1 VAKIIVLGSSG
12 MAGSMIHYTL
22 ENYGHTVINYARN
35 KIRPDTRILD
45 IDTIHNEILDE
56 EPFLVVNCIGRLVQ
70 QSEDNI
76 EEAFRINSLLPI
88 KLGETVRRC
97 GSALIHL
104 STDCVF
110 SGYTETYYNEDCYVD
125 PNNIYGVTKYVGEQC
140 SRNGLV
146 IRTSI
151 IGPEIVYRKYPG
163 LFEWLLKNKEVDGW
177 KNASWSGVTTLELAK
192 YIHYLIINK
201 KLPVT
206 GLRHLCNNDYI
217 SKYDLLHLINNTYNL
232 GIKINPVEG
241 AYCNR
246 FIKTKEDF
254 GYQVPSYKKM
264 IEEMYNV

>member
-1 VAKIIVLGSSG
+1 MNKIILLGSSG
-12 MAGSMIHYTL
+12 MAGSMIHNTL
-22 ENYGHTVINYARN
+22 EDYGHKIINYSRT
-35 KIRPDTRILD
+35 KVRPDTKILD
-45 IDTIHNEILDE
+45 INTIHDEILKE

-70 QSEDNI
+70 QSENNV

-110 SGYTETYYNEDCYVD
+110 SGNTTNYYAENSYPD
-125 PNNIYGVTKYVGEQC
+125 PNNIYGVTKYTGEQC

-151 IGPEIVYRKYPG
+151 IGPEIVHREYPG
-163 LFEWLLKNKEVDGW
+163 LFEWLLRNKEVDGW
-177 KNASWSGVTTLELAK
+177 KNALWSGVTTLELAK
-192 YIHYLIINK
+192 YIHYLIINN

-217 SKYDLLHLINNTYNL
+217 SKHDLLHLINDIYGL
-232 GIKINPVEG
+232 KIKINTVDG
-241 AYCNR
+241 THCNR
-246 FIKTKEDF
+246 FIKTNQNF
-254 GYQVPSYKKM
+254 GYQVPTYKKM
-264 IEEMYNV
+264 IEEMHNV